1 MCPSR
6 LQTVSVKHLLFLVY
20 NLAFLL
26 IDGGNENQKIFVT
39 GGRHN
44 LSKYV
49 ANGIVV
55 SRFYFNPDKKPNNFY
70 LNYNQAAMLIKGIQ
84 YILEK
89 KNLKHL
95 MEKQSEDQNE
105 EAI

>member
-1 MCPSR
+1 
-6 LQTVSVKHLLFLVY
+6 
-20 NLAFLL
+20 
-26 IDGGNENQKIFVT
+26 
-39 GGRHN
+39 
-44 LSKYV
+44 
-49 ANGIVV
+49 VV